1 MPTPFMHLEIA
12 ELIRSSD
19 RLVEPIKQYLDKEFP
34 AFYFGSVAPD
44 VQSVANIRREDTHFY
59 FLPPKLNEQAYT
71 TMLQNYPQISNART
85 MPIGQAVFIA
95 AYCAHLML
103 DLRWYHEVLV
113 PFFVEHDNWINH
125 RQAFLVHNTLLTYLD
140 KSAVD
145 ALPDSASETLA
156 AAQPGNWLPFAA
168 DSDLVKWRDLLVK
181 QLKPGAML
189 QTVEVY
195 AHRMGMSPQEF
206 AANLDR
212 SEWMNRHLFSKV
224 PVATVEAIMSSAIDD
239 SIDLIND
246 YLGII

>member
-1 MPTPFMHLEIA
+1 MHLEIA

-19 RLVEPIKQYLDKEFP
+19 RLVDPTKQYLEKEFS
-34 AFYFGSVAPD
+34 AFYLGSVAPD
-44 VQSVANIRREDTHFY
+44 VQSVADIRREDTHFY
-59 FLPPKLNEQAYT
+59 FLPPKPDEQAHA
-71 TMLQNYPQISNART
+71 TMLKNYPQISNART
-85 MPIGQAVFIA
+85 MPIDQAVFIA

-113 PFFVEHDNWINH
+113 PFFVERENWVSH

-145 ALPDSASETLA
+145 VLPESASETLFA
-156 AAQPGNWLPFAA
+156 AEPGNWLPFAA

-189 QTVEVY
+189 QTIEVY
-195 AHRMGMSPQEF
+195 ARRMGMSPEEF

-212 SEWMNRHLFSKV
+212 PEWMNRHLFSKV
-224 PVATVEAIMSSAIDD
+224 PVATIEVIMSSAIDD
-239 SIDLIND
+239 SIDLISD
-246 YLGII
+246 YLEII